1 MALKK
6 FPIINIYITISKK
19 DLGLKLTIREK
30 YGACRAK
37 SQDFLSEDQGI
48 LPKKELDKAKLI
60 TYEWFN
66 HYSIKPWGKMSSK
79 KAPDFQKAK
88 KNRVFQDVV
97 DQIQEAILDQR
108 LTPGDVLPPERKLR
122 ETFNISRGTLREA
135 LRVLEQKGLIEI
147 RVGTTGGSVVRQ
159 AGMEQLTETF
169 ALLIR
174 SGSLSVMEVG
184 QFRTGVEGKTAA
196 LAAQR
201 ASALE
206 IKILETML
214 KKAEQMNARG
224 NDGWEDFLDIDQ
236 EIHKELAKISKN
248 SLYILVS
255 GMIHDNIRQ
264 YYDKFLENTPG
275 RMAENLKDLEEMV
288 FAVKNHLP
296 QEAERVAENH
306 VHKFIVH
313 MKKKE
318 ALLANRQPKA
328 TAKP

>member
-1 MALKK
+1 MSAKK
-6 FPIINIYITISKK
+6 
-19 DLGLKLTIREK
+19 G
-30 YGACRAK
+30 
-37 SQDFLSEDQGI
+37 
-48 LPKKELDKAKLI
+48 
-60 TYEWFN
+60 
-66 HYSIKPWGKMSSK
+66 
-79 KAPDFQKAK
+79 PDFQKAK

-97 DQIQEAILDQR
+97 NQIQEAIIDRKLA
-108 LTPGDVLPPERKLR
+108 PGDILPPERQLR
-122 ETFNISRGTLREA
+122 ESFNISRGTLREA

-147 RVGTTGGSVVRQ
+147 RVGTTGGSIVRQ

-169 ALLIR
+169 TLLIR
-174 SGSLSVMEVG
+174 SGSLSVMDVG

-201 ASALE
+201 ASAGE

-214 KKAEQMNARG
+214 KKAEQLNARG
-224 NDGWEDFLDIDQ
+224 SDGWEEFLDIDQ

-255 GMIHDNIRQ
+255 EMVHDNIRQ
-264 YYDKFLENTPG
+264 YYDKFLENVQG

-288 FAVKNHLP
+288 LAVKNHQPL
-296 QEAERVAENH
+296 EAERVAENH

-313 MKKKE
+313 MKEKE